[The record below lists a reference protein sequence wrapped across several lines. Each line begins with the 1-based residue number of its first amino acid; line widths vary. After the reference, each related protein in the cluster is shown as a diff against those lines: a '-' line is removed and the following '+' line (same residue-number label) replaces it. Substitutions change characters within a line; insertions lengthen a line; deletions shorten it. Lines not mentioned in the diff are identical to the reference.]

1 VCKSVGCEVTAMC
14 LLNSLVVGK
23 SRPFSSI
30 SAMLYSDLIVNQ
42 PRIPC
47 NAVFDSSGLSQALP
61 VPQIDSVTIVS
72 RAEWGARESKEIN
85 YMGTPVSVVFVHH
98 TAMNECLGQDEC
110 AQEMRVIQNFHM
122 DNRGINIL

>member
-1 VCKSVGCEVTAMC
+1 
-14 LLNSLVVGK
+14 
-23 SRPFSSI
+23 
-30 SAMLYSDLIVNQ
+30 MLYSDLIVNQ

-47 NAVFDSSGLSQALP
+47 NAILDSSGLSQALP

-98 TAMNECLGQDEC
+98 TTMNECLGQDEC
-110 AQEMRVIQNFHM
+110 AQDFDSLAGPIVLPSLRQHHHHQ
-122 DNRGINIL
+122 LSS

>member
-1 VCKSVGCEVTAMC
+1 MCKSVGYEVTAMC
-14 LLNSLVVGK
+14 LINSLVVGK
-23 SRPFSSI
+23 SRSFSSI

-122 DNRGINIL
+122 DNRGIYIL